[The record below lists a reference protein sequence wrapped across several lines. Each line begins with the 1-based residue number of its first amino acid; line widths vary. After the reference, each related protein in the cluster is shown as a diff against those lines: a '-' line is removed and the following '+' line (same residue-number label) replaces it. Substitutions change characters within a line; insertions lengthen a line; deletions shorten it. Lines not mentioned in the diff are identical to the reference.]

1 MAILHSCCL
10 WKSVRKGSYASVI
23 YTLIYF
29 SASCIFAADYLHDE
43 RRYLT
48 GEVERPSGDSILEK
62 GEISPTSVIFN
73 ILLLICA
80 SCGVISSILV
90 IVGLRTNQRELLLPW
105 IFVMIADILVA
116 FAHFVH
122 LVILETLDFQPLTAT
137 LFTIDFFLMCLN
149 VYSLLCVI
157 SQYQEFKEGRGIAET
172 PKNIYGPYQN
182 VRYIPPTPSSSCPN
196 SQRPNSHRHL
206 TSPTICPHTNCTII
220 PEETQLNG
228 SLGVIHISSPF
239 HQRTKKQSKRHVQ
252 FPDDAKCCSESSALS
267 DANGNGHTLVIDTLP
282 EYEEIL
288 TWQENPQ
295 QQQQCENY

>member
-172 PKNIYGPYQN
+172 PKNIYGVSLFFYTSTNFRLGVIFTPKVLIFLHGFLFFFFFLSQKPYQN

-228 SLGVIHISSPF
+228 SL
-239 HQRTKKQSKRHVQ
+239 
-252 FPDDAKCCSESSALS
+252 
-267 DANGNGHTLVIDTLP
+267 

>member
-29 SASCIFAADYLHDE
+29 SASCITISIFLHDE
-43 RRYLT
+43 RRYLA
-48 GEVERPSGDSILEK
+48 GEVEKPSGKSILEK
-62 GEISPTSVIFN
+62 EEISPTTVIFN

-105 IFVMIADILVA
+105 IFVMIADILVECT
-116 FAHFVH
+116 HFVY
-122 LVILETLDFQPLTAT
+122 LIVLET
-137 LFTIDFFLMCLN
+137 
-149 VYSLLCVI
+149 
-157 SQYQEFKEGRGIAET
+157 YQEFKEGRGIAET
-172 PKNIYGPYQN
+172 PKNVYGPYQN
-182 VRYIPPTPSSSCPN
+182 VRYIPPTPSSTCPN
-196 SQRPNSHRHL
+196 SQRPNNHRQL
-206 TSPTICPHTNCTII
+206 TSPTVCPHTNCTII

-282 EYEEIL
+282 EFSEDIL
-288 TWQENPQ
+288 TWQENQPEQ
-295 QQQQCENY
+295 QYENY

>member
-228 SLGVIHISSPF
+228 SL
-239 HQRTKKQSKRHVQ
+239 
-252 FPDDAKCCSESSALS
+252 
-267 DANGNGHTLVIDTLP
+267 